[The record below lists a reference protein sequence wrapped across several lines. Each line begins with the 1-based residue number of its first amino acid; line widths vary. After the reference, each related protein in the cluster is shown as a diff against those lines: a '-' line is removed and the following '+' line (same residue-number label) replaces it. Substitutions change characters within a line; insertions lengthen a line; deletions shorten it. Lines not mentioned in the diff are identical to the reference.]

1 MVRAT
6 AKGHNGL
13 TQERRNNMKAPDKI
27 YLQVC
32 GECPEEDCKN
42 CKFEDLEDNVTWCK
56 DRIYK
61 KDIEYIRK
69 DALLEWAKENEKRL
83 GDLLTLNN
91 QSLAIG
97 GKLYA
102 YQELIEK
109 IESL

>member
-1 MVRAT
+1 
-6 AKGHNGL
+6 
-13 TQERRNNMKAPDKI
+13 MKAPDKI

-69 DALLEWAKENEKRL
+69 DALLAFLNERRRGLTSGDSFVAGERKMLKE
-83 GDLLTLNN
+83 
-91 QSLAIG
+91 I
-97 GKLYA
+97 
-102 YQELIEK
+102 IEK

>member
-1 MVRAT
+1 
-6 AKGHNGL
+6 
-13 TQERRNNMKAPDKI
+13 MKAPDKI

-56 DRIYK
+56 DRIFK

-69 DALLEWAKENEKRL
+69 DALLEWLKERRAEHSFEVRK
-83 GDLLTLNN
+83 
-91 QSLAIG
+91 
-97 GKLYA
+97 A
-102 YQELIEK
+102 YQRTIEK